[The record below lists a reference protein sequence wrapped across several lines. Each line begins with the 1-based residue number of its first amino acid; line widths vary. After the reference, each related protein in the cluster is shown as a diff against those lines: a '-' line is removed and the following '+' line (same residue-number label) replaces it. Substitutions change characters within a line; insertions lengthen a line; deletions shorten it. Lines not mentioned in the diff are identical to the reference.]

1 MNSSKDPIIQS
12 LNPADYLT
20 LAMDEEI
27 RQENMPGS
35 LCGFALV
42 LDSLPD
48 VIQLTARISE
58 FTEQF
63 PLALASLQQQGDRF
77 HWCQRTQPF
86 SIFFQHKCADP
97 ESAGTFQQTTLLT
110 LLNQQQPRETLAPL
124 EFHLISD
131 PNNTVFLLR
140 WIHPFCDAKGADL
153 ILKYLCTEDKAQ
165 RTQFDLP
172 KSESLV
178 NVHLAK
184 YKWWQKIALFLKAKR
199 YITRLD
205 SYHSIQHADLSHPPK
220 QLNCITHTFSAE
232 QSGVIAQQVRSNV
245 GLTGTSLYY
254 IGCLIRALHGLAPE
268 QAGDAYCVPY
278 AFNLRKQNVRTPLLG
293 NHIGTLFAQAPKTV
307 IANRIALFTHL
318 KQQNKETIQ
327 QQLDY
332 AFLPIMWAAS
342 WLSLKKYGSELRVS
356 HGDGSERSSVWF
368 SDIGQAEFVARSFF
382 GADVV
387 GLRHLCQI
395 SSPPGIALLVCQYRQ
410 QLTLSY
416 NFIEPLFN
424 EAQIEQLHQ
433 LMSQELLGAAS

>member
-1 MNSSKDPIIQS
+1 MNTPKAPIIQT

-42 LDSLPD
+42 LDNPPD
-48 VIQLTARISE
+48 IAQLTARITE

-77 HWCQRTQPF
+77 YWCKRQQPLPV
-86 SIFFQHKCADP
+86 FFQHTCPTP
-97 ESAGTFQQTTLLT
+97 ENASAFQQTTLLN
-110 LLNQQQPRETLAPL
+110 LLNRQQPREELAPL
-124 EFHLISD
+124 EFHLITD

-153 ILKYLCTEDKAQ
+153 ILKYLCTQDKAQ
-165 RTQFDLP
+165 RAQFDLP
-172 KSESLV
+172 KCESLV
-178 NVHLAK
+178 NIQLAK

-205 SYHSIQHADLSHPPK
+205 SYHSIQHADLSQPPK

-232 QSGVIAQQVRSNV
+232 QSVIITQQARANA
-245 GLTGTSLYY
+245 GLAGTSLYY
-254 IGCLIRALHGLAPE
+254 IGCLMRALHTLAPE

-278 AFNLRKQNVRTPLLG
+278 AFNLRKQNARTPLLG
-293 NHIGTLFAQAPKTV
+293 NHIGTLFAQAPKTT
-307 IANRIALFTHL
+307 IANRAELFTHL
-318 KQQNKETIQ
+318 KQQSKATIQ

-342 WLSLKKYGSELRVS
+342 WLSLKKYGSELRIS

-368 SDIGQAEFVARSFF
+368 SDIGQAEFAERSFF
-382 GADVV
+382 GADVL

-416 NFIEPLFN
+416 NFIEPLFS
-424 EAQIEQLHQ
+424 EAWIEQLHR
-433 LMSQELLGAAS
+433 LMSQELLGAVP